1 MLLIITSTGDR
12 LFTFI
17 NINDLEPSPKGFLVN
32 FSKFLD
38 AAHIWILNCD
48 EMAGVRPTQPVYE
61 ICSIKCRFQQ
71 SKSRSPRFMEPDTGG
86 HQRQLPLQKM
96 VILPQLSGVTWKRL
110 QINTDMLL
118 IITSTGFYFTLYTNC
133 PGGMTDAVA
142 RHVSF
147 AQITCSLYYDYK
159 SII

>member
-1 MLLIITSTGDR
+1 
-12 LFTFI
+12 
-17 NINDLEPSPKGFLVN
+17 
-32 FSKFLD
+32 
-38 AAHIWILNCD
+38 
-48 EMAGVRPTQPVYE
+48 
-61 ICSIKCRFQQ
+61 
-71 SKSRSPRFMEPDTGG
+71 
-86 HQRQLPLQKM
+86 
-96 VILPQLSGVTWKRL
+96 
-110 QINTDMLL
+110 MLL